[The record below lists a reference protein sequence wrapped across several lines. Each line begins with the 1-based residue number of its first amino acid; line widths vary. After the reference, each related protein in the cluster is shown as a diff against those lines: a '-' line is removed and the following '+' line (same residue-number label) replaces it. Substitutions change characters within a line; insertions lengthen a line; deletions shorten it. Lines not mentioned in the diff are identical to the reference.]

1 MKKITLRDK
10 INGVFISTLVL
21 TNGICPFCGISLK
34 NKGKL
39 HTKEATDHLKKNH
52 PIKELKKLLFWDEV
66 EKIK

>member
-1 MKKITLRDK
+1 
-10 INGVFISTLVL
+10 
-21 TNGICPFCGISLK
+21 LK